1 MNILLTG
8 ATGFV
13 GKNLLPALSQY
24 NDVHILVRPG
34 SNWGELGVE
43 HVVEFSDDISFLAEY
58 LKQNKIEGIVHLASL
73 YIAEHKSEQ
82 VKDLVSSN
90 VYLGTALLEACK
102 LADVKWFLNTGTIW
116 QNFNALDFSD
126 TYNPVNLYA
135 ASKQSFITMSKY
147 YTETS
152 DIRFCTLKLCDT
164 FGAND
169 TRKKIFALF
178 DHIATTGE
186 TLDMSAGEQYLDILN
201 IEDVVSGFCHLVNLL
216 HEGRN
221 QRNEYVLS
229 SGQQIKLKDL
239 AAVYAQNN
247 NVKLNINWGGR
258 PYRQREVMIPYV
270 GNVLEGWKPLNIKH
284 LINQIGGGKFL
295 IYRSSSAS
303 SYRRIAA

>member
-13 GKNLLPALSQY
+13 GKNLLPALLCD
-24 NDVHILVRPG
+24 NEVHILVRPE
-34 SNWGELGVE
+34 SNWKNLGVE
-43 HVVEFSDDISFLAEY
+43 HVVEFFDDIPLLAEY
-58 LKQNKIEGIVHLASL
+58 LKQNEIEGIIHLASL
-73 YIAEHKSEQ
+73 YIAEHQSEQ

-102 LADVKWFLNTGTIW
+102 LSGVKWFLNTGTIW
-116 QNFNALDFSD
+116 QNYNAPDYSD
-126 TYNPVNLYA
+126 AYNPVNLYA
-135 ASKQSFITMSKY
+135 ASKQAFITMAKY

-178 DHIATTGE
+178 DRIAASGE

-201 IEDVVSGFCHLVNLL
+201 IEDVVSGFCHLVHLL
-216 HEGRN
+216 HNGIN
-221 QRNEYVLS
+221 LRNEYVLS
-229 SGQQIKLKDL
+229 SGQQIKLRDL
-239 AAVYAQNN
+239 ADVYSYNH

-258 PYRQREVMIPYV
+258 SYRQREVMNPYK
-270 GNVLEGWKPLNIKH
+270 GNILEGWNALNIRH
-284 LINQIGGGKFL
+284 LTKQIRNGIK
-295 IYRSSSAS
+295 S
-303 SYRRIAA
+303 

>member
-13 GKNLLPALSQY
+13 GKNLLPALMRDH
-24 NDVHILVRPG
+24 DVHILVRPG
-34 SNWGELGVE
+34 SNWGELGIE
-43 HVVEFSDDISFLAEY
+43 HVVEFSDDIPFLAAY
-58 LKQNKIEGIVHLASL
+58 LQQNEIEGVIHLASL

-82 VKDLVSSN
+82 VKDIVSSN

-102 LADVKWFLNTGTIW
+102 LAGVKWFLNTGTIW
-116 QNFNALDFSD
+116 QNYNAPDYSD
-126 TYNPVNLYA
+126 AYNPVNLYA
-135 ASKQSFITMSKY
+135 ASKQAFITMSKF

-178 DHIATTGE
+178 DRIAASGE
-186 TLDMSAGEQYLDILN
+186 VLDMSAGEQYLDILN

-216 HEGRN
+216 HEGKN
-221 QRNEYVLS
+221 KRNEYVLT
-229 SGQQIKLKDL
+229 SGHQIKLKDL
-239 AAVYAQNN
+239 AEVYAHNH

-258 PYRQREVMIPYV
+258 PYRQREVMKPYA
-270 GNVLEGWKPLNIKH
+270 GNVLEGWTPEYLRH
-284 LINQIGGGKFL
+284 LK
-295 IYRSSSAS
+295 
-303 SYRRIAA
+303 